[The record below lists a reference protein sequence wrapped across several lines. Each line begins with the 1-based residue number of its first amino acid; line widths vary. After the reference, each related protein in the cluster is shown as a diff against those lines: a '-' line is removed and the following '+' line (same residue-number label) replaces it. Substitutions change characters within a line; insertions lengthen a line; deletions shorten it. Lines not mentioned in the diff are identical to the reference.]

1 MCLRVGWLVFVLSFS
16 PPRIFISNGSDYD
29 VFSVSAS
36 FYLLLYMSLPFAVF
50 LENILLI
57 QIDYFYNQDC

>member
-1 MCLRVGWLVFVLSFS
+1 MCLRVGWLVFVLSFF

-29 VFSVSAS
+29 VFSVSAG
-36 FYLLLYMSLPFAVF
+36 FYLLLYTSLPFAVF